1 VEASASLAF
10 RTNNAG
16 MMKPVPR
23 GHHIKAAD
31 VAEIVEV
38 AKIVR
43 LLMYVGMGDTKSV
56 REE

>member
-1 VEASASLAF
+1 MV
-10 RTNNAG
+10 
-16 MMKPVPR
+16 KPMAR
-23 GHHIKAAD
+23 SHRIKAAD

-43 LLMYVGMGDTKSV
+43 LLMYVGIGDTKSV

>member
-1 VEASASLAF
+1 
-10 RTNNAG
+10 
-16 MMKPVPR
+16 MMRLVTR

-31 VAEIVEV
+31 VAKIVEV

-43 LLMYVGMGDTKSV
+43 RLMYVGIGDTRSV

>member
-1 VEASASLAF
+1 MEASASLAF
-10 RTNNAG
+10 QTNNAD
-16 MMKPVPR
+16 MMKAVAR

-43 LLMYVGMGDTKSV
+43 LLMYVGIGDMKSV